1 MKNKNNMENIAIYG
15 VLAIA
20 IAVLIYS
27 AFSIINP
34 AKPIPNQQYQS
45 PVDACGDLS
54 DIANIQHLSH
64 HPEQY
69 KDCIKKV
76 DPSLFKQAV
85 GEDLNSFMSRNN
97 IG

>member
-1 MKNKNNMENIAIYG
+1 MKNKKNMENIAIYG

-34 AKPIPNQQYQS
+34 AKPVQQYQS
-45 PVDACGDLS
+45 SLGDACGDLN
-54 DIANIQHLSH
+54 DLANIQHLSH

-69 KDCIKKV
+69 EECIKKV
-76 DPSLFKQAV
+76 DPALFKQAV
-85 GEDLNSFMSRNN
+85 GEDLNSFLARN
-97 IG
+97 GLV

>member
-1 MKNKNNMENIAIYG
+1 MKKKENMDNVVIYG

-27 AFSIINP
+27 AFSILNP
-34 AKPIPNQQYQS
+34 AKAPQQYQA
-45 PVDACGDLS
+45 PVDACGDLN

-64 HPEQY
+64 HPAQY
-69 KDCIKKV
+69 EECLKKV
-76 DPSLFKQAV
+76 NPEKFKEAV
-85 GEDLNSFMSRNN
+85 GEDLNTFMSRNN